1 MARVS
6 TPTRRP
12 HRRFEGLVLSSA
24 GARARTR
31 LQGALR
37 RAGLDGWRIAPLGPG
52 APHWFAVPPEG
63 QRVGTARAWDLVY
76 RLRDDR
82 DVGHVEPAFETE
94 GLVEPPA
101 RQPRRGRAPL
111 GALFGRETDLT
122 ESNPHDWVIV
132 MCKVREAWLLVPTPP
147 GKNVVVAH
155 PDTGYSDHPQLDAA
169 AVSKAMG
176 YDFVDDDPDP
186 RDPLGSGSPGHGT
199 ATASVI
205 VSADDA
211 EVIGAAWGAK
221 IVPLRVDTDVIH
233 FSWRRLSAA
242 LYRAVAK
249 NLPLASMSLGGA
261 WSSATLD
268 DAVEHARAH
277 GMILIAAA
285 GQHVG
290 SVVYPARLPEVIAV
304 AACNARSEP
313 WPSSCSGPAVDITAP
328 GVSVWRAEASAPGA
342 FEVARSSG
350 TSYATATTAAI
361 CALWL
366 ARHGGFAAL
375 AAIYGERGVAGV
387 FKEAL
392 MNSARVPA
400 GWDRTAMGAGIVDAE
415 ALLERPLPPHA
426 PARGV
431 RTAASRQRVPTA
443 WERIEALFP
452 GAEPDRVQGVVRS
465 LFRPAGKAAA
475 RPVDLE
481 PIVDE
486 LYFQIAT
493 DAALRA
499 AIAGNLRGARKAKSA
514 RSLRLAIGGA
524 SARMRR
530 SFAA

>member
-1 MARVS
+1 MPKVSARI
-6 TPTRRP
+6 RRP
-12 HRRFEGLVLSSA
+12 HRRFEGLVVVSE
-24 GARARTR
+24 GARARAR
-31 LQGALR
+31 VHGALK
-37 RAGLDGWRIAPLGPG
+37 RAGLEGWHVARLGPG

-63 QRVGTARAWDLVY
+63 MRVGTARAWDLVY

-82 DVGHVEPAFETE
+82 DVAHAEPAFETD
-94 GLVEPPA
+94 GLVEPST
-101 RQPRRGRAPL
+101 RQRRGRAPL
-111 GALFGRETDLT
+111 GGLFGRETHLP
-122 ESNPHDWVIV
+122 ESDPHDWVIA
-132 MCKVREAWLLVPTPP
+132 MCRVREAWQLLPAPP
-147 GKNVVVAH
+147 GRNVVVAH
-155 PDTGYSDHPQLDAA
+155 PDTGYSDHPQLDAGGLLK
-169 AVSKAMG
+169 SMG
-176 YDFVDDDPDP
+176 YDFVDDDPDA
-186 RDPLGSGSPGHGT
+186 RDPLGHGSPGHGT

-221 IVPLRVDTDVIH
+221 VVPLRVDTDVIH

-242 LYRAVAK
+242 LYRAVDR

-268 DAVEHARAH
+268 DAIEHARAH

-290 SVVYPARLPEVIAV
+290 SVVYPARLPDVIAV

-313 WPSSCSGPAVDITAP
+313 WPSTCSGPEVDITAP
-328 GVSVWRAEASAPGA
+328 GASVWRAEASAPGS
-342 FEVARSSG
+342 FNVARSSG

-375 AAIYGERGVAGV
+375 AATYGERGVAGV

-392 MNSARVPA
+392 MRSARVPG
-400 GWDRTAMGAGIVDAE
+400 GWDRSAMGAGIVDAR
-415 ALLERPLPPHA
+415 ALLEYPLPPHA

-431 RTAASRQRVPTA
+431 RTVAARQRVPTT

-465 LFRPAGKAAA
+465 LFRPSGKAAA
-475 RPVDLE
+475 RPADLA

-499 AIAGNLRGARKAKSA
+499 AIAANLRGARKAKSA
-514 RSLRLAIGGA
+514 KSLRLAIGGA

-530 SFAA
+530 SFEA